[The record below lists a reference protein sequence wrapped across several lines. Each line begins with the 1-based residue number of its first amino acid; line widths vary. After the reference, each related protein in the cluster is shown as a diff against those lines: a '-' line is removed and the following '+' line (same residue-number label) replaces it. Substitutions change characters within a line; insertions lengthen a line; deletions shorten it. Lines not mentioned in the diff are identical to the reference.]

1 MHFEEVD
8 TTVSLV
14 ARLLTRHFP
23 QWADLPITP
32 VDSAGTDNALYRLGN
47 DMVVRLPRIHW
58 AVAQVEKEHYWLPRL
73 SPYLPLAIPV
83 PLAKGVPAE
92 GYPWGWSVYQW
103 LEGRD
108 ATVDR
113 VIDQRQAAIDLAQ
126 FVSALQRI
134 SPGGEPLAVDQNSR
148 GLPLATR
155 DKQTREAIA
164 ALGGMIDADASTAL
178 WEAALHG
185 PEWDRAPVLFHG
197 DLLPGNLLVER
208 GRLSAVIDFS
218 GLGIGDPACDLMV
231 AWAMF
236 ADEGRRMF
244 RTALSIDDATW
255 TRGRAHALSQALIF
269 IPYYMGTNSVG
280 VSSARHTIDEILADF
295 SARG

>member
-1 MHFEEVD
+1 
-8 TTVSLV
+8 
-14 ARLLTRHFP
+14 
-23 QWADLPITP
+23 
-32 VDSAGTDNALYRLGN
+32 
-47 DMVVRLPRIHW
+47 VRLPRIHW

-92 GYPWGWSVYQW
+92 GYPWGWSVYRW
-103 LEGRD
+103 LKGRD

-134 SPGGEPLAVDQNSR
+134 APGGEPLAVEQNSR

-164 ALGGMIDADASTAL
+164 ALRGMIDTDAASAL
-178 WEAALHG
+178 WEDALHG
-185 PEWDRAPVLFHG
+185 PEWDRVPVFFHG
-197 DLLPGNLLVER
+197 DLLPGNLLVEG

-218 GLGIGDPACDLMV
+218 GLGIGDPACDLMI
-231 AWAMF
+231 AWALF
-236 ADEGRRMF
+236 ADENRRVF
-244 RTALSIDDATW
+244 RTAMAIDDATW
-255 TRGRAHALSQALIF
+255 MRGRAHALSQALIF
-269 IPYYMGTNSVG
+269 IPYYTETNPVG
-280 VSSARHTIDEILADF
+280 VSSARHTIDVILADF
-295 SARG
+295 KRST